1 MFNDYPAGG
10 QHQLLVFRYFFSQNP
25 NICNGQNSAR
35 LLGRI
40 RYEGCCRGVELAS
53 SSHIVRIHYTYF
65 YETHSRTPNS
75 NDLFVPSFAFGG
87 GLLCKFTGS
96 KCPKVDFTELVERE
110 GI

>member
-1 MFNDYPAGG
+1 MDKIVLGFSDVSDMRDAAG
-10 QHQLLVFRYFFSQNP
+10 
-25 NICNGQNSAR
+25 
-35 LLGRI
+35 
-40 RYEGCCRGVELAS
+40 GVELAS